1 MHSCHVFAVAVV
13 NISSLYVCCFA
24 TMQNPFAMLLFLV
37 RKWGP
42 LYNVHALITPI
53 ILGIQEKRKTVTEE
67 TVNLFLTLRPLISK
81 LFS

>member
-1 MHSCHVFAVAVV
+1 M
-13 NISSLYVCCFA
+13 
-24 TMQNPFAMLLFLV
+24 
-37 RKWGP
+37 GP
-42 LYNVHALITPI
+42 IVHALITPI

>member
-1 MHSCHVFAVAVV
+1 
-13 NISSLYVCCFA
+13 
-24 TMQNPFAMLLFLV
+24 MQNPFAMLLFLV

-42 LYNVHALITPI
+42 LYMHSSVITPI

-67 TVNLFLTLRPLISK
+67 TVNLFLTLRHLISK